1 MILKKKKN
9 GKIYLKKLIQIYINI
24 NYMIKI

>member
-1 MILKKKKN
+1 MILKKKEKWKN
-9 GKIYLKKLIQIYINI
+9 ILKKLIQIYINI